1 MLNPQVLVNLFPQVC
16 VCTDLVNHDHCPP
29 LCYLTDAAI
38 VFANK
43 MIGQVAMNAI
53 IPKATSSDK

>member
-16 VCTDLVNHDHCPP
+16 VCMDLVNHDHCSR
-29 LCYLTDAAI
+29 LHYLTDAAI
-38 VFANK
+38 AFANK
-43 MIGQVAMNAI
+43 MIGQIAMNTI